1 MRTQASKGSE
11 KAGGRRVLQRGKMNE
26 HRYCTGKE
34 RDNCV
39 QAAQCNS
46 RLYVPNGSNGEP
58 SFAISSLLFAPF
70 PFSFLRRLFPFLPAI
85 PQWRRTRDHATSVS
99 LSRPKGKIHARNGRD
114 EKSRRWRSKRSLR
127 LLFTSERLF
136 INTAV
141 SKYRNGCQTFHSSTS
156 IRLFF
161 SFLLF
166 FFFFLSS
173 LIHCSSN

>member
-1 MRTQASKGSE
+1 MKRQGGDAFCKEAKWMSIGTVRE
-11 KAGGRRVLQRGKMNE
+11 KSGITVYKRHNATPD
-26 HRYCTGKE
+26 CTCLMDQMGN
-34 RDNCV
+34 RL
-39 QAAQCNS
+39 S
-46 RLYVPNGSNGEP
+46 RFLLY
-58 SFAISSLLFAPF
+58 SSLLFLFLSFVACSLSSLPF
-70 PFSFLRRLFPFLPAI
+70 HNEGA
-85 PQWRRTRDHATSVS
+85 HATSVS